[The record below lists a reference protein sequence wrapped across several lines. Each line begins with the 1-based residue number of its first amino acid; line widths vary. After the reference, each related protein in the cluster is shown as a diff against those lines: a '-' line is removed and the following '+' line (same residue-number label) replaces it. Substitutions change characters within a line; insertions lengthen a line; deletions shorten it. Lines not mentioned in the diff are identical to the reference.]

1 MTRNPAG
8 AAPEG
13 GGDKI
18 LGIDYKIS
26 YTLSASPEI
35 RQTEFVPFYGF
46 HPVQTRGVSVCGG
59 AESRDGGNAS
69 QTQSLSRCA
78 ILKPANGSSI
88 KICFW
93 TAILVLLGAILL
105 RMWPPHGPSR
115 SAGGRAHADGS
126 GPVVLVGGDYDYPP
140 YEFLDESGRP
150 AGYNVELTRAVAGVM
165 GLNVEI
171 RLGPW
176 GEIREALENGEIQAV
191 NGMFYSEERAKRV
204 DFSTPHTMI
213 YHSAFARTQTP
224 PIDSLADLRGRS
236 LVVMRGDI
244 LHDFVLEREISDR
257 VHAVDTQADA
267 LRELAEGRHDYA
279 LVAKLPGVYWIREL
293 DLGHIRPVGPAFLPF
308 RYCYAVPKGTRPE
321 LLSAFNEGLA
331 ILNQTGQYAEI
342 YEKWLGPLGD
352 RGEYLPRRFLWGF
365 LGVVGFLVA
374 LLLAFFGW
382 NRSMRRQVAR
392 RTGLLTREIEER
404 KAAEQAL
411 QRWGQVFEHAQWG
424 VAVGAADGERFEML
438 NPHYARLHGYEVEE
452 LLEMPIAAIRPP
464 GGGGEL
470 SEQIQIAHARGHYVY
485 QTRHRRKDGSLFP
498 VKVDVTAVRDASG
511 QVAYR
516 VIHLQDITERLA
528 AEAALKESESRFRM
542 LAENIGDVFW
552 LAAGSR
558 GEEILYVSPAFRRVW
573 GRSSDEAIVK
583 PGVLLQSMVPED
595 REKTVQRFRALFL
608 RGERFEAEYRIVR
621 PGGEVRWIW
630 DRGFPAGQT
639 SDGRPCFAGLAQDIT
654 ERKRAETELRQL
666 NRRLQTVRECD
677 RALVTARSE
686 AEMLRAVCRTLV
698 ETGGYAMAWVGFARD
713 DDARGVFP
721 AASWGVDEGMLA
733 AVRVSWSPAREGGGP
748 VGRAI
753 RTGAISLEADVTE
766 APDYEFWRE
775 LAETAGFRS
784 AISLPLFWDG
794 RVIGAL
800 SIYGESVDDFE
811 PGEQELLEELANDL
825 AFGVAARREREER
838 RMAEFRLRESEA
850 RLKAI
855 FSSVQ
860 VGIALIEAETH
871 RVVDA
876 NPAALRMMRRPLE
889 DVKGQVC
896 HQFLC
901 PAEAGACPITDLD
914 QEIDESERELLT
926 ADGECLP
933 ILKSVVRVR
942 LDGREHLLESFI
954 DISERKAA
962 EAEREKLIGELRKAL
977 SEIRTLRGFL
987 PICASCK
994 NIRDDEGYW
1003 HQIEIYIRNRA
1014 DVDFTH
1020 SICPDCEKRLYGDL
1034 FDDEEDDPA
1043 PE

>member
-1 MTRNPAG
+1 MLMPTGGSFMKIRFW
-8 AAPEG
+8 AA
-13 GGDKI
+13 I
-18 LGIDYKIS
+18 LG
-26 YTLSASPEI
+26 LPAVLFLWAWPSP
-35 RQTEFVPFYGF
+35 
-46 HPVQTRGVSVCGG
+46 
-59 AESRDGGNAS
+59 
-69 QTQSLSRCA
+69 
-78 ILKPANGSSI
+78 
-88 KICFW
+88 
-93 TAILVLLGAILL
+93 
-105 RMWPPHGPSR
+105 GPDR
-115 SAGGRAHADGS
+115 SAAGPAHAAGS
-126 GPVVLVGGDYDYPP
+126 TSVIRVGGDYDYPP

-150 AGYNVELTRAVAGVM
+150 TGYNVELTRAIAKVM

-176 GEIREALENGEIQAV
+176 GEIREALENREIQAV
-191 NGMFYSEERAKRV
+191 HGMFFSEDRTRRV
-204 DFSTPHTMI
+204 DFSSPHTI
-213 YHSAFARTQTP
+213 IFHSAFARRQTR
-224 PIDSLADLRGRS
+224 PIDSLDGLRGRS

-244 LHDFVLEREISDR
+244 LHDFVVEQGLSDQVR
-257 VHAVDTQADA
+257 VVDTQAEA

-279 LVAKLPGVYWIREL
+279 LAAKLPGMYWIREL
-293 DLGHIRPVGPAFLPF
+293 ELDGIRPVGPAFLPS
-308 RYCYAVPKGTRPE
+308 RYCYAVAKGSRPE

-352 RGEYLPRRFLWGF
+352 RGEFLPRRFLWWSLSVIG
-365 LGVVGFLVA
+365 
-374 LLLAFFGW
+374 LLLLLLLGGYLW
-382 NRSMRRQVAR
+382 SRGIRRQVAR
-392 RTGLLTREIEER
+392 RTALLTREIEER
-404 KAAEQAL
+404 KSAEQAL
-411 QRWGQVFEHAQWG
+411 QRWGQVFEHARWG

-452 LLEMPIAAIRPP
+452 LLALPIAAIRPR
-464 GGGGEL
+464 GGSGEL
-470 SEQIQIAHARGHYVY
+470 REQIQTAHARGHYVY
-485 QTRHRRKDGSLFP
+485 QTRHRRKDGTLFP
-498 VKVDVTAVRDASG
+498 VKVDVTAVRDATG
-511 QVAYR
+511 DVAYR
-516 VIHLQDITERLA
+516 VIHLQDITKRLA

-542 LAENIGDVFW
+542 LAESIDDVFW
-552 LAAGSR
+552 LAAGNR
-558 GEEILYVSPAFRRVW
+558 GEEILYVSPAFQRVW
-573 GRSSDEAIVK
+573 GRSSDEVILE
-583 PGVLLQSMVPED
+583 PGVLLDAMLPED
-595 REKTVQRFRALFL
+595 RDQTVQNFRALFQ
-608 RGERFEAEYRIVR
+608 RGERYQAEYRIVR

-630 DRGFPAGQT
+630 DRGFPAGT
-639 SDGRPCFAGLAQDIT
+639 TGDGRPCFAGLAQDIT
-654 ERKRAETELRQL
+654 ERKRAETELRLL

-677 RALVTARSE
+677 QALVTARSE

-698 ETGGYAMAWVGFARD
+698 ETGGYRMAWVGFARD
-713 DDARGVFP
+713 DEDRGVFP
-721 AASWGVDEGMLA
+721 AASWGVDEAMLA
-733 AVRVSWSPAREGGGP
+733 SVRVAWSQTREGAGS

-753 RTGAISLEADVTE
+753 RTGATAAEADLSK
-766 APDYEFWRE
+766 ASDFEFWRE
-775 LAETAGFRS
+775 LADSAAFRS

-800 SIYGESVDDFE
+800 SIYGGSVNDFE
-811 PGEQELLEELANDL
+811 PGERELLEELANDL
-825 AFGVAARREREER
+825 AFGIAARREREER

-860 VGIALIEAETH
+860 VGITLIDAETH

-901 PAEAGACPITDLD
+901 PAEEGACPITDLD
-914 QEIDESERELLT
+914 QEIDESERAVLT
-926 ADGECLP
+926 ADGESVP

-942 LDGREHLLESFI
+942 LEGREHLLESFI

-994 NIRDDEGYW
+994 KIRDDEGYW

-1020 SICPDCEKRLYGDL
+1020 SICPDCQERLYGEL
-1034 FDDEEDDPA
+1034 FDDDEDDPA